1 VRAGYEQF
9 DESHQEWLRQLLNR
23 VLHILIIVA
32 VLILLICWFLPLI
45 RERQKQQSTVQA
57 LKESVARE
65 RALYNKQNKKLALLQ
80 SDPSYL
86 ELLARDKLDLMK
98 PGETIFRMEPLSEG
112 EKP

>member
-1 VRAGYEQF
+1 VRAGYEDF
-9 DESHQEWLRQLLNR
+9 DEPHQEWLRQLLNR
-23 VLHILIIVA
+23 VLHILVIVA

-45 RERQKQQSTVQA
+45 KERQKQQSAVQA

-65 RALYNKQNKKLALLQ
+65 RALYNKQSKKLALLQ
-80 SDPSYL
+80 SDPNYL

-98 PGETIFRMEPLSEG
+98 PGETIFRMEPSEG

>member
-1 VRAGYEQF
+1 VRTGYEEF
-9 DESHQEWLRQLLNR
+9 DGSHQEWLRQLLNR

-45 RERQKQQSTVQA
+45 KERQKQQSTVQA

-65 RALYNKQNKKLALLQ
+65 RTLYNKQSKKLGLLQ
-80 SDPSYL
+80 SDPNYL

-98 PGETIFRMEPLSEG
+98 PGETIFRMEPLPEG
-112 EKP
+112 DKP

>member
-1 VRAGYEQF
+1 VRSGYEQF

-45 RERQKQQSTVQA
+45 KERQKQQSTVQS

-65 RALYNKQNKKLALLQ
+65 RALYNKQSKKLALLQ
-80 SDPSYL
+80 SDPDYL

-98 PGETIFRMEPLSEG
+98 PGETIFRMEPSAG
-112 EKP
+112 GDQP

>member
-1 VRAGYEQF
+1 VRASYQEF

-23 VLHILIIVA
+23 VLHILVIVA

-45 RERQKQQSTVQA
+45 KERQKQQSTVQS

-65 RALYNKQNKKLALLQ
+65 RSLYNKQNNKLALLQ
-80 SDPSYL
+80 SDPNYL

-98 PGETIFRMEPLSEG
+98 PGETIFRMEPLSEAD
-112 EKP
+112 KP

>member
-1 VRAGYEQF
+1 MRAGYEQF

-23 VLHILIIVA
+23 ALHILIIVA

-45 RERQKQQSTVQA
+45 KERQKQQSTVQA

-65 RALYNKQNKKLALLQ
+65 RALYNKQSKKLALLQ
-80 SDPSYL
+80 SDPNYL

-98 PGETIFRMEPLSEG
+98 PGETIFRMDSLSEAD
-112 EKP
+112 KP

>member
-45 RERQKQQSTVQA
+45 KERQKQQGTVQA

-65 RALYNKQNKKLALLQ
+65 RALYNKQSKKLSLLQ
-80 SDPSYL
+80 TDPNYL

-98 PGETIFRMEPLSEG
+98 PGETIFRMDTLPEG
-112 EKP
+112 DKQ